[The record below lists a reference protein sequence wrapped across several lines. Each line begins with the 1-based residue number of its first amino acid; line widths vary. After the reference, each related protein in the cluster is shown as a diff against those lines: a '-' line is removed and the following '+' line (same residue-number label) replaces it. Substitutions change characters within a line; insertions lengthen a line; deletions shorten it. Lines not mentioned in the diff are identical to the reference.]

1 MIVRRILIRGG
12 MKKKVVLIGLVAV
25 CIVLG
30 VLCYKTW
37 FIAFFITKF
46 LSGRRDGKQGIVRS
60 IVIPWRSYRL
70 HLHHWLLA
78 LVLGGVFMVKG
89 FYVVTPEIFY
99 GFLSAAIFQGI
110 YCYRDWYQIIRKKE
124 RAAASGA
131 LAAMSAALLQP
142 SIGSG
147 HVLAPGTELSRECC
161 I

>member
-1 MIVRRILIRGG
+1 
-12 MKKKVVLIGLVAV
+12 MKKKVVLISLVAV
-25 CIVLG
+25 CIILG
-30 VLCYKTW
+30 VLCYKTLL
-37 FIAFFITKF
+37 IAFFITKL
-46 LSGRRDGKQGIVRS
+46 LSGRKDGKQGIVRS

-78 LVLGGVFMVKG
+78 LIMGGVFLVKG
-89 FYVVTPEIFY
+89 FYIVTPEVFY

-110 YCYRDWYQIIRKKE
+110 YCYGDWYRIIRKKE

-131 LAAMSAALLQP
+131 LAAMSSALLQP

-147 HVLAPGTELSRECC
+147 HVPAPGTELSQEWC